1 MAECMER
8 FLKLRK
14 RLFTAI
20 DEALKE
26 DCGKS
31 YEGSFTINI
40 KYPNYY
46 EDENA
51 EKPPAYF
58 YILLDCYIIGP
69 HRHYSWG
76 GKTFDEA
83 LDKCEKD
90 INEWLEE
97 D

>member
-40 KYPNYY
+40 EYPNYY

-51 EKPPAYF
+51 EKPPAYI

-97 D
+97 G